1 LHVISVVHTVTA
13 MTTPTPSDRRA
24 IAGVGLAFASNGAI
38 FASLL
43 PWYPLLAERLDLGP
57 AAFGLVVA
65 CFAVGSIASSAA
77 PAPLLARFGPVPVA
91 VVGTALVGVAV
102 VSAAWSGA
110 GWMLAVAL
118 LAAGFL
124 DAVVDVA
131 QNVAGIRVQDAA
143 GRSILSSMHALWSLG
158 AVAGGAVSTL
168 AAAAGADVR
177 LHLALSGVACLALV
191 AAGGRLIGPAARAPG
206 TPSAADADAAA
217 TVPASDARR
226 PGRLRRVL
234 AVSLPLVAL
243 AICGTMVE
251 DVANNWAALSAVRIG
266 GLPADVAG
274 LAFIVV
280 IGSQCVGRFS
290 GDALIQRSGR
300 AAVARLG
307 GALIAVGGILV
318 VTTHGQVATLLLGLA
333 LAGYGSATLVPSAM
347 SAAAE
352 IPGVSAGAGVTLVSW
367 LMRLGFLV
375 TSPLIGGLT
384 EAVDLRL
391 GLGLVVVV
399 GAAAALL
406 AGALGGRGSRTVD
419 A

>member
-1 LHVISVVHTVTA
+1 
-13 MTTPTPSDRRA
+13 MTTPTPPDRRA

-102 VSAAWSGA
+102 ASAAWSGA

-158 AVAGGAVSTL
+158 AVAGGAVSTV
-168 AAAAGADVR
+168 AASAGADVR
-177 LHLALSGVACLALV
+177 LHLAVSGVACLALV
-191 AAGGRLIGPAARAPG
+191 AVGGRLIGPAARAPG
-206 TPSAADADAAA
+206 TPSAADADADAAA
-217 TVPASDARR
+217 TAPASDARR

-234 AVSLPLVAL
+234 AVSLPLVAV

-406 AGALGGRGSRTVD
+406 AGALGGRGPRTVD

>member
-1 LHVISVVHTVTA
+1 
-13 MTTPTPSDRRA
+13 MTTPTPPDRRA

-102 VSAAWSGA
+102 ASAAWSGA

-158 AVAGGAVSTL
+158 AVAGGAVSTV

-191 AAGGRLIGPAARAPG
+191 AVGGRLIGPAARAPG
-206 TPSAADADAAA
+206 TPSAADADASASASA

-226 PGRLRRVL
+226 RGRLRRVL
-234 AVSLPLVAL
+234 AVSLPLVAV

-406 AGALGGRGSRTVD
+406 AGALGGRGPRTVD

>member
-1 LHVISVVHTVTA
+1 
-13 MTTPTPSDRRA
+13 MTPPTPPMRRA
-24 IAGVGLAFASNGAI
+24 TAGVGLAFASNGAI

-43 PWYPLLAERLDLGP
+43 PWYPLLSERLDLG
-57 AAFGLVVA
+57 AAQFGLIVA
-65 CFAVGSIASSAA
+65 CFAVGSIASSAL
-77 PAPLLARFGPVPVA
+77 PAPLIARFGAVPVA

-102 VSAAWSGA
+102 ASAAGATA
-110 GWMLAVAL
+110 GWMLALAL

-158 AVAGGAVSTL
+158 AVAGGGVATL

-177 LHLALSGVACLALV
+177 LHLALTGAACLALV
-191 AAGGRLIGPAARAPG
+191 LLGGRLIGPAARAPG
-206 TPSAADADAAA
+206 
-217 TVPASDARR
+217 DARPAASADPAAPVR
-226 PGRLRRVL
+226 RGSRLRRALV
-234 AVSLPLVAL
+234 VSLPLVAV

-266 GLPADVAG
+266 GLPVDVAG
-274 LAFIVV
+274 VAFIVV
-280 IGSQCVGRFS
+280 IGSQCVGRFT
-290 GDALIQRSGR
+290 GDALIQRTSR

-307 GALIAVGGILV
+307 GALIALGGILV
-318 VTTHGQVATLLLGLA
+318 VSTTGQVSTLLVGLA

-352 IPGVSAGAGVTLVSW
+352 IPGVSAGAGVTIVSW

-375 TSPLIGGLT
+375 TSPLIGGLAD
-384 EAVDLRL
+384 AVDLRL
-391 GLGLVVVV
+391 GLGLVIVV
-399 GAAAALL
+399 GVAAALL
-406 AGALGGRGSRTVD
+406 AGALGGRRPQPGTAGASAR
-419 A
+419 